1 VYASRRVG
9 LRVGERL
16 VTAGGPPARPGRGC
30 PIPQC
35 GENASMT
42 VFYWTMAVLIVGTFA
57 PAAMYLI
64 LYAVTGEH
72 ACLSRG
78 RLLWNLS
85 RVFTLAAINLLIWG
99 HVVVGLWQIGSG

>member
-1 VYASRRVG
+1 
-9 LRVGERL
+9 
-16 VTAGGPPARPGRGC
+16 
-30 PIPQC
+30 
-35 GENASMT
+35 MT

-99 HVVVGLWQIGSG
+99 HVVVGLWQIWSG